1 MRLNTNRM
9 RLNIYKLTEYK
20 KVETEY
26 KLDEKLKT
34 KKMTEYEQEKNEQIK

>member
-1 MRLNTNRM
+1 M

-26 KLDEKLKT
+26 KLDEKLNT
-34 KKMTEYEQEKNEQIK
+34 KKMTEYEQTKN